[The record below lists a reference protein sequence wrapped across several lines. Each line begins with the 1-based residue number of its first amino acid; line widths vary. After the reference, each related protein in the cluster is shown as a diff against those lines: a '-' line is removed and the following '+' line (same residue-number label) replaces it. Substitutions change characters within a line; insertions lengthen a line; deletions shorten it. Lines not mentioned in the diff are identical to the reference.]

1 MATQHTADDDNGT
14 DFLSTQNT
22 DADDNG
28 ITPIPTSTTQYIV
41 NDTI

>member
-14 DFLSTQNT
+14 DFPSTQNT
-22 DADDNG
+22 AADDNG
-28 ITPIPTSTTQYIV
+28 IAPIPTSTTQYIV

>member
-14 DFLSTQNT
+14 DFPSTQNT
-22 DADDNG
+22 AADDNG
-28 ITPIPTSTTQYIV
+28 ITPIPTSTTQSRV